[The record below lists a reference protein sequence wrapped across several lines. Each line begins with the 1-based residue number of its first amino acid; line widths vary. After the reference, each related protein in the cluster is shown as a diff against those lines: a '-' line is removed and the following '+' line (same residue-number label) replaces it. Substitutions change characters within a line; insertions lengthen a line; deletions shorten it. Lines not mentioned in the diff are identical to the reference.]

1 MAGRPIYTIHSQTS
15 VGAPPGDYRSFF
27 PAIDSSSGGSR
38 SVVVPAT
45 GVSSGGFRSG
55 LVTAGVPPGGFQ
67 SGNIT
72 GSAHSAFHSAV
83 YAGTSV
89 PAQWQ
94 NGAPIVTSGFAPT
107 PVVYHTNPPPWQHG
121 TSPVVQQ
128 GIGVVS
134 PVSGGTY
141 HPSPVAQRADF
152 PMNYS
157 QYRS

>member
-1 MAGRPIYTIHSQTS
+1 MAGRPIDTIHSQTS

-27 PAIDSSSGGSR
+27 PGID
-38 SVVVPAT
+38 
-45 GVSSGGFRSG
+45 
-55 LVTAGVPPGGFQ
+55 
-67 SGNIT
+67 
-72 GSAHSAFHSAV
+72 SAFHFAV
-83 YAGTSV
+83 YAGTLV

-107 PVVYHTNPPPWQHG
+107 PVIYHANPPPWQHG

-128 GIGVVS
+128 GIGVAS

-157 QYRS
+157 QYRSQYRYLNNDNGWQGGCTTHQGQQINISPPVWVLSSPARPRS